1 MSDQTESYYTVQL
14 PEFSGPLD
22 LLLHLIEQNELDITS
37 VSLVEITDQYL
48 SQIEELRTGRIEH
61 LMDFIVIGA
70 RLLLIKSRALLP
82 QPKDTPISDDEE
94 DPAEALAR
102 QLRQYKRFKE
112 TGIWLSKRR
121 DAGLRSYLRVAPA
134 PHLDA
139 QIDFSEVNI
148 ESLSIALRNALE
160 RTQMLEDSIS
170 IATEGRQITIGN
182 QINKLRNIIAHN
194 EKTNFLALL
203 SNDVTFQEVS
213 VTLLAVLE
221 LIKRNEIIVL
231 QQRLFGPIEIL
242 PAQVSSSAHATDT
255 SR

>member
-1 MSDQTESYYTVQL
+1 MIDQTESYYNVQL

-82 QPKDTPISDDEE
+82 QSEETPISDEEE

-112 TGIWLSKRR
+112 TGIWLSQRR
-121 DAGLRSYLRVAPA
+121 DAGFRSYLRVAPA
-134 PHLDA
+134 PHLDTR
-139 QIDFSEVNI
+139 IDFSDVNM
-148 ESLSIALRNALE
+148 ESLSRALRNALE

-170 IATEGRQITIGN
+170 LATEGLQITIGN
-182 QINKLRNIIAHN
+182 QINKLRDLIAHK

-203 SNDVTFQEVS
+203 SNNVTFQEVS

-221 LIKRNEIIVL
+221 LIKRNEIIVS

-242 PAQVSSSAHATDT
+242 PAQVSSPAHATDT